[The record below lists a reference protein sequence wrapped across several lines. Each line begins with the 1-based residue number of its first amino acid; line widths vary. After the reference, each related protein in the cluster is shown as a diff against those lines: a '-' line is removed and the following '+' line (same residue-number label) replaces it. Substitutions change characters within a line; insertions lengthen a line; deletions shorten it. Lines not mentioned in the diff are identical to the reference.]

1 MRKIDKFIIHCSAT
15 REGQD
20 ISIDTI
26 RKWHVEENGWSD
38 VGYHYVVDLE
48 GRIHLGRPIEKSGAH
63 TRGENKSSIG
73 ICYIG
78 GCDANMHQKDTR
90 TNAQKA
96 TLLEL
101 LRILHKTFPEC
112 ITYGHRDF
120 SDKACPSFNAFDEY
134 KNLI

>member
-48 GRIHLGRPIEKSGAH
+48 GRIHLGRI
-63 TRGENKSSIG
+63 
-73 ICYIG
+73 IG
-78 GCDANMHQKDTR
+78 GGEVPDERIPWLRKHFSGRKDAPSQKE
-90 TNAQKA
+90 K
-96 TLLEL
+96 E
-101 LRILHKTFPEC
+101 
-112 ITYGHRDF
+112 
-120 SDKACPSFNAFDEY
+120 
-134 KNLI
+134 